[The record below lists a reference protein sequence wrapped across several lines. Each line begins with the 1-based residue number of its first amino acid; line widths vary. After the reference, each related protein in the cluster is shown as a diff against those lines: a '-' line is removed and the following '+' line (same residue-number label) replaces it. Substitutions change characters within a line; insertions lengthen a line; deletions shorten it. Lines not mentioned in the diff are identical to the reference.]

1 MKNLYT
7 KVVSVILVTWIVSL
21 TPVYAAVDESAVPEP
36 FRGETPSSQYEIY
49 YDDLTSI
56 LTKAVLVTGRSTRQ
70 RIGAA
75 NAPSGTR
82 FKVKKNV
89 YTALEGNRFFFDGFE
104 KGEALDFITKIRK
117 SLEAMPTTAPL
128 KHFNAKEQIAYWL
141 NLYNVTLIEQM
152 AQKNR
157 NNMKKLLK
165 GKKSLLN
172 KKILTV
178 SGVPLSLNDI
188 HYNILA
194 KKWGDNPLIIYG
206 LYQGIIAGPNIRK
219 KAFTGRSLFSQLRSN
234 AKEFINSNRGTMS
247 KGKGVLNVSNI
258 YERNKMFFPDFVPD
272 IKKHMS
278 LYIEGD
284 VGYALDE
291 ATKIKPVIKDWTV
304 ASVAS
309 NTREF
314 GKAENRNS
322 TALSTAIVQGGK
334 VMGAAGGTPSGG
346 GFSSS
351 VSTMGSMAAASLADR
366 VKSHARFSP
375 DQLEMLMRLNAERKK
390 RTGTVDIEEVKD
402 DKDQ

>member
-7 KVVSVILVTWIVSL
+7 KVVLVMLGAWIVSL

-49 YDDLTSI
+49 YDDWTS
-56 LTKAVLVTGRSTRQ
+56 LLEKSVLVTGRSARQ
-70 RIGAA
+70 RGAPA
-75 NAPSGTR
+75 KSPLGTR

-89 YTALEGNRFFFDGFE
+89 YTALEGNRFFFDGYE
-104 KGEALDFITKIRK
+104 DKEVLDFLTSIRK
-117 SLEAMPTTAPL
+117 SLEELPTTAPL

-178 SGVPLSLNDI
+178 SGVELSLNDI

-206 LYQGIIAGPNIRK
+206 LYQGVIAGPNIRK
-219 KAFTGRSLFSQLRSN
+219 KAFTGRALFSQLRSN

-247 KGKGVLNVSNI
+247 KGKGVLNISNI
-258 YERNKMFFPDFVPD
+258 YERNKMFFPDFIPD
-272 IKKHMS
+272 IKRHMS

-284 VGYALDE
+284 TGYALDE

-304 ASVAS
+304 ASVEG

-314 GKAENRNS
+314 GKAENRNAS
-322 TALSTAIVQGGK
+322 GLATAQVWGSMTMGGNGSVIVP
-334 VMGAAGGTPSGG
+334 AA
-346 GFSSS
+346 
-351 VSTMGSMAAASLADR
+351 VSTTGSTSAAALEAR
-366 VKSHARFSP
+366 VKSHARFSVE
-375 DQLEMLMRLNAERKK
+375 QLDMLIRLNAERKK
-390 RTGTVDIEEVKD
+390 HTGTVDIEEVKD
-402 DKDQ
+402 EKDQ